1 MKRWM
6 NAWSNATRFNFAFVI
21 KRMNHKTFIN
31 RSRCFTDGTELN
43 TMTILLCNLAY
54 IPEVFMT
61 DRLYIESSKLQVITK
76 GYHRL
81 HNRIELRYWIK
92 NGYYN
97 ESGLPSHAL
106 IHLIS
111 NSYQQPTY
119 WAPPSFYP
127 NLETYAPTYVRT
139 LSHDGII
146 IMPGYH
152 RVGFPGKSYYGTAQ
166 NQEIIYQ
173 HKSTILIP

>member
-1 MKRWM
+1 MIEKPTAGLIPPNVGNMQQKASRHNSFEETYSTQMDSREEFQTVASKKKKNKRQPK
-6 NAWSNATRFNFAFVI
+6 I
-21 KRMNHKTFIN
+21 D
-31 RSRCFTDGTELN
+31 SRTCDPFRTVGN
-43 TMTILLCNLAY
+43 
-54 IPEVFMT
+54 
-61 DRLYIESSKLQVITK
+61 
-76 GYHRL
+76 
-81 HNRIELRYWIK
+81 
-92 NGYYN
+92 YN

-127 NLETYAPTYVRT
+127 NLETYAPTYLCT

-152 RVGFPGKSYYGTAQ
+152 RVGFPGKSCYGTAQ
-166 NQEIIYQ
+166 NQEILHLKTTQQLQY
-173 HKSTILIP
+173 HKTTIINSFERQNK